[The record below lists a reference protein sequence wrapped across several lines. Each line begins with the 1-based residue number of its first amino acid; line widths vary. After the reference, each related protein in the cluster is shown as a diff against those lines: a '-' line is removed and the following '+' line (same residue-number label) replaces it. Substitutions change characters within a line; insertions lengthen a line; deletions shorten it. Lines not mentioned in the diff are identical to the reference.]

1 MSNME
6 GFYIKENGDIV
17 INYNRI
23 KIRNRI
29 WVFLIS
35 ECLIGGFCYWIFP
48 DNIINFLIIFFVLG
62 FPTLAILWSTCVDG
76 GTKKIEKK
84 LSFECLNSIIDK
96 DIKAINSDIHELDR
110 YYSRYDDDKE
120 TVRYVRV
127 ILSNGQQLQY
137 NIRDI
142 AEYEN
147 KNVLEIEVKY
157 TII

>member
-1 MSNME
+1 ME
-6 GFYIKENGDIV
+6 GHYTKENGNIV
-17 INYNRI
+17 INYDRVKI
-23 KIRNRI
+23 KDKV
-29 WVFLIS
+29 WLFLIP
-35 ECLIGGFCYWIFP
+35 ECLIGAFCYWIFP
-48 DNIINFLIIFFVLG
+48 NNISYFLILFFVLG

-76 GTKKIEKK
+76 GNKKIEKK

-120 TVRYVRV
+120 TVRCVRV
-127 ILSNGQQLQY
+127 MLSNGQQLQY

-147 KNVLEIEVKY
+147 KNVLEIDVKY